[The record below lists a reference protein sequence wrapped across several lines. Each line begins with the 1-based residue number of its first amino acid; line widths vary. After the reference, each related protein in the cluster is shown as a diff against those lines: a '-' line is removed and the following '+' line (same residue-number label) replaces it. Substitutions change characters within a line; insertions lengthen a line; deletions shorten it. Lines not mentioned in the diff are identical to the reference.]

1 MRQPVFMPRRPGR
14 FSGRSF
20 SGRRGALLVCV
31 LVCLLVASALVTTM
45 LRHTLRSRREVR
57 VNHQRIQTEFLL
69 DAGILRAAHQ
79 LKKSPKYVG
88 ESWQPSGAIDRFPNA
103 LVEIRVASS
112 ETDSTLSEVR
122 VTASLG
128 VALVDAQTSTA
139 SRTQRTYIFDS
150 TSQLIESEVNNPTDT
165 SNAE

>member
-1 MRQPVFMPRRPGR
+1 MRKSFCKPRRPG
-14 FSGRSF
+14 SF
-20 SGRRGALLVCV
+20 HARPGALLVCV

-69 DAGILRAAHQ
+69 DAGILRAARQ
-79 LKKSPKYVG
+79 LKKSPEYVG

-103 LVEIRVASS
+103 MVEIEVASS
-112 ETDSTLSEVR
+112 EADSALSEVR

-128 VALVDAQTSTA
+128 VALQDAQTSAA
-139 SRTQRTYIFDS
+139 SRTQRTYVFET
-150 TSQLIESEVNNPTDT
+150 TSELMESEPNNPTDT